1 MARTRTFSGSQTAV
15 NTNTVLTAQ
24 GSISSANNIIPGSG
38 KNRIIAIYVSVG
50 ADFLGLGNA
59 VYFIRVGGD
68 GVSQGEQ
75 QIMVGAGGGQ
85 IVTTAQSAIFP
96 FELGNGLPDNTYG
109 NVDIEC
115 DGGGIVTVALEMA
128 ESDIGSIGAAVTL
141 VFEHD

>member
-24 GSISSANNIIPGSG
+24 GSVGTANNVIPGSG
-38 KNRIIAIYVSVG
+38 KNKIVAVYVSVG
-50 ADFLGLGNA
+50 ADFLALGNA
-59 VYFIRVGGD
+59 VYFIRIGGD
-68 GVSQGEQ
+68 GVSNGEQ

-85 IVTTAQSAIFP
+85 IVTTAQSAIIP
-96 FELGNGLPDNTYG
+96 FLLGNNLPDNTFG

-115 DGGGIVTVALEMA
+115 DGGGVVTVAAEMA
-128 ESDIGSIGAAVTL
+128 ETDIGSIGVVVTL